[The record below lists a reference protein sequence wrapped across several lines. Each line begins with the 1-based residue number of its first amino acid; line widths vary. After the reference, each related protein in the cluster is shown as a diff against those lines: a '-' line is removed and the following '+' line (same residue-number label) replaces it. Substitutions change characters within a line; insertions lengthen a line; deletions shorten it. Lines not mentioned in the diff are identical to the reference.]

1 MVEPPTRRR
10 KSPPVTLAERRS
22 ASRAGRRARLSTAGV
37 ASPSAEFRRRLPDVM
52 NGLVS
57 RNGNIRKY
65 PDARVPFVRMSGD
78 SSPADDALPHG
89 SKWAAMLTVRT
100 GSALVQVV
108 AFWAAI
114 FLPFVYLPLLYGG
127 LDGEL
132 WTFSGLLALNAVAL
146 VLGHD
151 YRSD

>member
-1 MVEPPTRRR
+1 
-10 KSPPVTLAERRS
+10 
-22 ASRAGRRARLSTAGV
+22 
-37 ASPSAEFRRRLPDVM
+37 
-52 NGLVS
+52 
-57 RNGNIRKY
+57 
-65 PDARVPFVRMSGD
+65 MSGD
-78 SSPADDALPHG
+78 SSPADDALFHG
-89 SKWAAMLTVRT
+89 SKWAATFTVRT

-114 FLPFVYLPLLYGG
+114 LLPFIYLPLLYGG

-132 WTFSGLLALNAVAL
+132 WTFVGLLMLNVVTL